1 MMFAQKIDI
10 VWLLQNVQNI
20 KTVIC
25 IIKIQILNNM
35 LVLINVL
42 MEMQF
47 LLINVMMNVHI
58 IYNQIV
64 QDNVLVVVQSQTY
77 LSIHKEIVMNV
88 FHNVIQIYIIIKQ
101 KHAYKYVHNIIQLII
116 QLKYVLIIVILQ
128 NMKIQMKNSN
138 VLIIVLK

>member
-1 MMFAQKIDI
+1 M
-10 VWLLQNVQNI
+10 
-20 KTVIC
+20 
-25 IIKIQILNNM
+25 
-35 LVLINVL
+35 
-42 MEMQF
+42 
-47 LLINVMMNVHI
+47 
-58 IYNQIV
+58 
-64 QDNVLVVVQSQTY
+64 VVQSQTY

-116 QLKYVLIIVILQ
+116 QLNYVLIIVILQ